1 MKSLS
6 NLQNTLFVT
15 VPAVL
20 ALLLTAGCSGGGGS
34 SGGGA
39 QGCSKDTDCKGD
51 RVCAAGQCVEQPSKD
66 PASIKP
72 GGNNNQGPNIQQ
84 PQNPT
89 PPANIGP
96 GGGTA
101 YANDGLPAEIPPPG
115 SQPPTV
121 QEWNAVPREVTV
133 RGSSKLNCETKMLR
147 EWLRASCHTS
157 AAVGTPFMID
167 MSPPSGVQAFKFVGS
182 GVASV
187 VVQVVRGREF
197 SANFIWDN
205 GGAHQGAELFVKW
218 PSDNPR
224 PQMYFQSDQ

>member
-6 NLQNTLFVT
+6 ILQDMLFVT
-15 VPAVL
+15 VPAAL
-20 ALLLTAGCSGGGGS
+20 ALSLVACSGGG

-66 PASIKP
+66 PA
-72 GGNNNQGPNIQQ
+72 GGKIGGGNQGPNLQQ
-84 PQNPT
+84 PAQNLT
-89 PPANIGP
+89 PPGNNAAP
-96 GGGTA
+96 GGAVA

-121 QEWNAVPREVTV
+121 QEWNAVTREVTV

-147 EWLRASCHTS
+147 EWLRASCHSS

-167 MSPPSGVQAFKFVGS
+167 MAPPSGVQAFKFVGN

-205 GGAHQGAELFVKW
+205 GGAHQGAGLFVKW
-218 PSDNPR
+218 PSDTPR
-224 PQMYFQSDQ
+224 PQMYFQADQ